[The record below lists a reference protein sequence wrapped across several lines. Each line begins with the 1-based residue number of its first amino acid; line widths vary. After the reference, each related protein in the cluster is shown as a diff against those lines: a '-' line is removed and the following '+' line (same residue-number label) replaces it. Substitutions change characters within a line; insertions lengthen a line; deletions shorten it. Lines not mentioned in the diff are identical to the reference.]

1 VDKYRR
7 EDLILIF
14 YARICFAVMC
24 QLGVT
29 ASIGFAQTTGTISPS
44 AGSDV
49 SSPEPPPG
57 GCMPIG
63 VTANGDIVFPFACKD
78 LIETHRKEQVAS
90 EPRQAPV
97 PSGSI
102 AAIPEK
108 NADEA
113 TAGSSARPQ
122 QQTGPENAAP
132 EKSQSGLA
140 AAAPDKNAVDITGS
154 SSTGPQPQTGSES
167 LERESIRNGS
177 AAAAPQKDAI
187 ESTGSSSAKPH
198 KQRGGRESSA
208 PEKKEDDSRSRT
220 GQGDVPGCT
229 HFRTYNPRSESY
241 RDYRG
246 RRQPCRS

>member
-1 VDKYRR
+1 
-7 EDLILIF
+7 
-14 YARICFAVMC
+14 MC
-24 QLGVT
+24 QLIVT
-29 ASIGFAQTTGTISPS
+29 ASLGFAQTSGAIGPS

-49 SSPEPPPG
+49 SSPETPPG

-78 LIETHRKEQVAS
+78 LIETHRKEQVPDAS

-102 AAIPEK
+102 AAAPER
-108 NADEA
+108 NAVEA
-113 TAGSSARPQ
+113 TGNSSARPQ
-122 QQTGPENAAP
+122 QQTGPDNSAP
-132 EKSQSGLA
+132 EKSWSGSG

-154 SSTGPQPQTGSES
+154 SSAGPQQQTGSES
-167 LERESIRNGS
+167 LGPESSRNGS
-177 AAAAPQKDAI
+177 AAATPQKDAI
-187 ESTGSSSAKPH
+187 ESTGSSLPRPH
-198 KQRGGRESSA
+198 KQQSGRENSA
-208 PEKKEDDSRSRT
+208 PEKRQDDSRSRA